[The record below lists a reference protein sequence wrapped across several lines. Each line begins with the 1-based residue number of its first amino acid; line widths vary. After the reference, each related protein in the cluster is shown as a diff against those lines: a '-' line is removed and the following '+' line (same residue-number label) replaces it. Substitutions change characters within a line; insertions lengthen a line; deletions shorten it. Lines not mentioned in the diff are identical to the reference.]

1 MPNKHQ
7 TLNTVVVDDTSL
19 FRRITTDVLGS
30 IPDINVVGSAVN
42 GQEALELIIAQEN
55 SETGPVDLVFLDV
68 EMPVMNGL
76 ETLKELKKRDRPPTI
91 VMVSG
96 HSQSHM
102 AITIEALSQ
111 GAYDFIGKPEG
122 SNAEESKRTL
132 RQQLFG
138 VVRSLLW
145 QRQQQQLRQRQGG
158 RSTRYI
164 GNHLPTTAELSAHHA
179 TAASVLMAP
188 AGEDTPSAI
197 GTAVFN
203 KQNPL
208 PQGALSA
215 KHGQRQAQPQAAL
228 QMGQGGAARA
238 SQTSA
243 ASGTPSLAELAQ
255 QGRNSGYKN
264 HARPS
269 KQPAS
274 AAPDS
279 SSSLPSTTAA
289 APRAAA
295 RKLAIKPKIVLV
307 GISTGGPAALTQFI
321 PKLPA
326 NLGVPVVVVQ
336 HMPPK
341 FTKSLAD
348 SLNAISALQV
358 KEAQAGET
366 LQPNTVYIAPGGYHT
381 VLQQA
386 TKRGAIT
393 VGLTEDEPVN
403 SCRPAV
409 DVLFKSAAPI
419 FAGANVSVIMTGMG
433 RDGCDGV
440 KALQQHGTHCLTQE
454 ASTCVVYGMPKAVDD
469 AHLSDEQVALEA
481 LAGRVTQ
488 LVGSVPR

>member
-42 GQEALELIIAQEN
+42 GQEALELIIAQES

-122 SNAEESKRTL
+122 SSAEDSKRTL

-188 AGEDTPSAI
+188 AGEGTPSAI

-208 PQGALSA
+208 TQGTLFAQQ
-215 KHGQRQAQPQAAL
+215 GQRQAQPQAAL
-228 QMGQGGAARA
+228 QVGQSGSAR
-238 SQTSA
+238 SKTTGTST
-243 ASGTPSLAELAQ
+243 GTSSAPSLAELAQ
-255 QGRNSGYKN
+255 QGRNNGYKN

-269 KQPAS
+269 KQ
-274 AAPDS
+274 AAPS
-279 SSSLPSTTAA
+279 SSDSLQSSTAA
-289 APRAAA
+289 PKAAA
-295 RKLAIKPKIVLV
+295 RKLAIKPKVVLV

-348 SLNAISALQV
+348 SLNAISSLRV
-358 KEAQAGET
+358 KEAEAGET

-386 TKRGAIT
+386 TKRGAVT

-469 AHLSDEQVALEA
+469 AHLSDEQVTLEA